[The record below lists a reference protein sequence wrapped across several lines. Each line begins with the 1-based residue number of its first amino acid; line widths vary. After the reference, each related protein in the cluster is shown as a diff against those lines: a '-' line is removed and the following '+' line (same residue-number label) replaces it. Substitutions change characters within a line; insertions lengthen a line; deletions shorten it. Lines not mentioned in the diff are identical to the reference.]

1 MGKLTKTIAIL
12 ACVVSTASCYA
23 YWQGSGQDILY
34 KPPVVTDFLGIPF
47 GTDHAQLLTARKS
60 ADVSPDTKPGGVR
73 STSTNLKGLLATPHQ
88 LLVPFLQSSNRCYVS
103 SDNHGKIVSVECEAN
118 LSSYRNY
125 TADQLK
131 GFIAELLKMH
141 PELKEN
147 KDKNKG
153 VIASTNS
160 TGDRGYTRLSGTT
173 KSGVSVLLVIYP
185 PKEVDSEIHYPA
197 SLELKYEAA
206 TKAEEDRKTRI
217 KKKIEE
223 DGL

>member
-1 MGKLTKTIAIL
+1 MGKRTKTLAIL

-34 KPPVVTDFLGIPF
+34 KAPAVTDFLGIPF
-47 GTDHAQLLTARKS
+47 GTDHAQFLTSRKS
-60 ADVSPDTKPGGVR
+60 AEVRPDTKPGGLR
-73 STSTNLKGLLATPHQ
+73 STNTDLKGLLATLHP
-88 LLVPFLQSSNRCYVS
+88 LLVPFLQSSSRCYLR
-103 SDNHGKIVSVECEAN
+103 SDDYGKIVSVECEAN
-118 LSSYRNY
+118 TSSYRNY

-147 KDKNKG
+147 KDKSKG
-153 VIASTNS
+153 VVRSGNRS
-160 TGDRGYTRLSGTT
+160 GYTRLSGTT